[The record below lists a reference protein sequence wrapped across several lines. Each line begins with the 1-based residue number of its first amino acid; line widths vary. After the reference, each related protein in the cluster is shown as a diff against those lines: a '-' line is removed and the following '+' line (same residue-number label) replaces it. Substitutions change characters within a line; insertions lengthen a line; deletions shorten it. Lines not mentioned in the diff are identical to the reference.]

1 MENIT
6 PFPDRHGRFADTQT
20 HIAALTKENGKLK
33 EEVGMWK
40 RLYEKANIEL
50 KRLKAYLSWENRLF
64 ATPSTKMSDAQKIVT
79 RLVPQVEKQAQKRQ
93 TTDSGRD
100 DGLVRIFPNEFTQG
114 SGKSEDR
121 IGATLK
127 QLDGIGLITY
137 KAERVYDGSD
147 RLPRTQV
154 FMASTERL
162 KNLEVLDT
170 ATPRNH
176 GGKRVICKSC
186 GTELVNVK
194 KVIQGTCPSCGEVHT
209 YDPQKKED
217 AAFIVDMNTAE
228 NWQEWYEDLPG
239 GSVDPSARYEME
251 HDRDTSPTMLVP
263 SIEKPVPSKQRVL
276 CGHDKSYWYKRVDGS
291 PGCELCD
298 APWEGGKQ

>member
-100 DGLVRIFPNEFTQG
+100 DG
-114 SGKSEDR
+114 
-121 IGATLK
+121 
-127 QLDGIGLITY
+127 
-137 KAERVYDGSD
+137 
-147 RLPRTQV
+147 
-154 FMASTERL
+154 
-162 KNLEVLDT
+162 
-170 ATPRNH
+170 
-176 GGKRVICKSC
+176 
-186 GTELVNVK
+186 
-194 KVIQGTCPSCGEVHT
+194 
-209 YDPQKKED
+209 
-217 AAFIVDMNTAE
+217 
-228 NWQEWYEDLPG
+228 
-239 GSVDPSARYEME
+239 
-251 HDRDTSPTMLVP
+251 
-263 SIEKPVPSKQRVL
+263 
-276 CGHDKSYWYKRVDGS
+276 
-291 PGCELCD
+291 
-298 APWEGGKQ
+298 